1 MCSFCDMTFSN
12 KAEKN
17 PTIITKIF
25 VGFNMTSAFAECLLF
40 PTPKFVQ

>member
-1 MCSFCDMTFSN
+1 MNFAM

-17 PTIITKIF
+17 PTIIAKIF

-40 PTPKFVQ
+40 PTLKFVQ